1 MCFSPEVSFTAAAVL
16 APAGAFAMRRAW
28 KSDHRYLPLC
38 ALPLLFAAQQFF
50 EGMVW
55 VSGSNPELLRA
66 YSTAYLFFAWLG
78 WPVWIPFSV
87 YWLEPPRRQPFYLV
101 AAIAGAILGAGQFLP
116 YLAHGGWVQTSFL
129 PRAVVYGGTEMMR
142 LIIGEIP
149 TYAIYIVLVII
160 PSLLASDRRVKVFG
174 LLIAAAFTITY
185 LFFRY
190 AYISVFCFWGAVMSL
205 YLVWMI
211 GRRGRDLRAAMPV
224 AAAG

>member
-16 APAGAFAMRRAW
+16 LPAGGYAMAQAW
-28 KSDHRYLPLC
+28 RTDRRYLALC
-38 ALPLLFAAQQFF
+38 ALPLLFGAQQFL

-55 VSGSNPELLRA
+55 ISGDGGADSVQA
-66 YSTAYLFFAWLG
+66 WSIAYLFFAWLG
-78 WPVWIPFSV
+78 WPVWVPFSI
-87 YWLEPPRRQPFYLV
+87 YWLEPPRRQPFYVV

-116 YLAHGGWVQTSFL
+116 YLTHGDWVQTSFL
-129 PRAVVYGGTEMMR
+129 PRAIVYGGTEMVQ

-149 TYAIYIVLVII
+149 TYSIYLTLVII

-174 LLIAAAFTITY
+174 LLIALAFATTW

-190 AYISVFCFWGAVMSL
+190 AYISVFCFWGAAMSL

-211 GRRGRDLRAAMPV
+211 RDRRGDQADRRALA
-224 AAAG
+224 

>member
-16 APAGAFAMRRAW
+16 VPAGGYAMARAW
-28 KSDHRYLPLC
+28 RTDRRYLALC
-38 ALPLLFAAQQFF
+38 TLPLLFGVQQFL

-55 VSGSNPELLRA
+55 ISAASADQVRFW
-66 YSTAYLFFAWLG
+66 STAYLFFAWLG
-78 WPVWIPFSV
+78 WPIWVPFSV
-87 YWLEPPRRQPFYLV
+87 YWLEPRKRQPFYLI
-101 AAIAGAILGAGQFLP
+101 AAITGAILGAGQFLP

-129 PRAVVYGGTEMMR
+129 PRAVVYGGTEMVR

-149 TYAIYIVLVII
+149 TYSIYLVLVVI

-174 LLIAAAFTITY
+174 LLIALAFAVTW

-211 GRRGRDLRAAMPV
+211 HDVRRDRTAAP
-224 AAAG
+224 A